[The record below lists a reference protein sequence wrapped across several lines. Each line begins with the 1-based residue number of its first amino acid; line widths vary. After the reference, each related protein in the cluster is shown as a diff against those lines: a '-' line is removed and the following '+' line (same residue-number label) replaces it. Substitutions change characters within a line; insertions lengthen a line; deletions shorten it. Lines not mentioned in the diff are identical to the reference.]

1 MLKKTVLIRGQEGNY
16 FTSDGDIMIY
26 PEHKLQ
32 SLIDSENITEPFL
45 FLTNVRVEKKGK
57 TGFINGKI
65 RQTKPLE
72 KIEIIDYIGSSEY
85 QQLIKIFTPHVECLY
100 CVEITED
107 RTYIKLVADIGNGLE
122 EFVSIEDDGV
132 NKTGFLKGL
141 LRTWVK
147 GTKKVDILL
156 YQDEAKTREIA
167 KDAVVIDEDEA
178 LYLGAYLRLKNLV
191 TKRVKDFSTEFEV
204 FDNKYVRYGKTVC
217 FRTEDMWYFDALNII
232 PFITYTSKYVI
243 DKEKID
249 EYITDN
255 MLIYSNIESETVY
268 KTIELSDINTFNI
281 ELVNIKALD
290 YYNLQTEEIKGIIED
305 CKYKLEDLRRDVGRN
320 ATRNSAVL
328 LRNLGI
334 RNVIGL
340 DKKDEED

>member
-1 MLKKTVLIRGQEGNY
+1 MLKKTVLIRGQEKNY

-26 PEHKLQ
+26 PEHRLQ
-32 SLIDSENITEPFL
+32 GLIDSENITEPFL
-45 FLTNVRVEKKGK
+45 FLTNVRLEKKGK
-57 TGFINGKI
+57 TGFINGNI
-65 RQTKPLE
+65 RQTKPLD
-72 KIEIIDYIGSSEY
+72 KLEIIDYISNKEY
-85 QQLIKIFTPHVECLY
+85 QQLIKIITPQVECLY
-100 CVEITED
+100 CVEVTD
-107 RTYIKLVADIGNGLE
+107 KATYIKLLADIGNGLE
-122 EFVSIEDDGV
+122 EFVSIEDNGV

-147 GTKKVDILL
+147 GTKKVDVLL
-156 YQDEAKTREIA
+156 YQDEARTREIA
-167 KDAVVIDEDEA
+167 KEAVRIDADEA

-191 TKRVKDFSTEFEV
+191 TKRVKDSSIEFEV
-204 FDNKYVRYGKTVC
+204 FDNKYVRYGNTVC

-232 PFITYTSKYVI
+232 PFITCTNKYVL

-249 EYITDN
+249 EYIVEN

-268 KTIELSDINTFNI
+268 KTIELSNINTFNI

-290 YYNLQTEEIKGIIED
+290 YYNLQTEEIKGIIEE

-320 ATRNSAVL
+320 ATRNSAAL
-328 LRNLGI
+328 LKNLGI

-340 DKKDEED
+340 DEEHEEY